1 MSCSD
6 RAQKPCQFRSPRQ
19 QLLNFNPNTETK
31 SFPALTQKTVNFDP
45 VHNIQDNFDP
55 HAKTK
60 EISIRQVP
68 FGLNPEMMSISIRT
82 LNSSQF
88 QCPDTKKQLRID
100 ADTKSEPFS
109 ALT

>member
-1 MSCSD
+1 MSISI
-6 RAQKPCQFRSPRQ
+6 PTPTTTH
-19 QLLNFNPNTETK
+19 FNPNTKTK
-31 SFPALTQKTVNFDP
+31 SFPARTQKTVNLDP
-45 VHNIQDNFDP
+45 AHNIQVNFDP